1 METHYFLFTPNLSHA
16 YSGTYRHCMDL
27 AKKLTEDDL
36 GLAAKATNQSV

>member
-27 AKKLTEDDL
+27 AKKLTECDL
-36 GLAAKATNQSV
+36 GLAAEATNQAV